1 MFTIMGITGNV
12 GGAVAEN
19 LLAAGKTV
27 RGVVRNPEKA
37 KAWAERGVELVR
49 SPYDDALSLAKA
61 FAGAE
66 GIFAMIPPDF
76 APAPGLPDQKR
87 TIAAI
92 RAALEQARPSKAVFL
107 SSIGSEQPHGLGL
120 ITSTHLLEQE
130 TRTLGLPVAYL
141 RAGSFMENWRGALDQ
156 IRSTGEMPF
165 FYAPLERKFPLVAT
179 QDIGLVAANVLQESW
194 TGERLIEVDGP
205 EGGTDLHETAAA
217 FGEALGRPVKAV
229 LLPETAWQGVLEVMG
244 MPADRTGLYIE
255 MVKSFNSGWIHFGNP
270 GTEKFHGPT
279 TIRAFASRLEKMSRP
294 RATLDTKEH
303 PL

>member
-1 MFTIMGITGNV
+1 MFTVMGITGNV
-12 GGAVAEN
+12 GGEVAKN

-37 KAWAERGVELVR
+37 KAWADRGVELVQ
-49 SPYDDALSLAKA
+49 SAYDDAAGLAKA

-66 GIFAMIPPDF
+66 GVFAMIPPDF

-92 RAALEQARPSKAVFL
+92 RAALQQAKPAKAVFL

-120 ITSTHLLEQE
+120 ITSTHLMEQA

-141 RAGSFMENWRGALDQ
+141 RAGSFMENWLGALDH
-156 IRSTGEMPF
+156 IRATGDMPF
-165 FYAPLERKFPLVAT
+165 FYAPLERKFPLVAS
-179 QDIGLVAANVLQESW
+179 QDIGMAGAKVLQESW
-194 TGERLIEVDGP
+194 TGERVIEVDGP
-205 EGGTDLHETAAA
+205 KGGTDLHETATA
-217 FGEALGRPVKAV
+217 FGEALGRQVKAV
-229 LLPETAWQGVLEVMG
+229 QLPEAAWQSVLETIG

-270 GTEKFHGPT
+270 GVETFNGPT
-279 TIRAFASRLEKMSRP
+279 TIQAFAQKSIKQAEESHR
-294 RATLDTKEH
+294 
-303 PL
+303 